1 MAMGIW
7 LPGGGGADLD
17 VVTADAGD
25 VLAGKVIVARMG
37 NRSPEPWHY
46 PAMLLTD
53 RY

>member
-25 VLAGKVIVARMG
+25 VRPGR
-37 NRSPEPWHY
+37 
-46 PAMLLTD
+46 
-53 RY
+53 